1 MRKSVTEVLVN
12 RGKRNPYGLVVRLL
26 ICAVCATIP
35 SRAGAAPPVGR
46 TVKLARQAALS
57 SLETATTSDASVVAW
72 VAKRRDRTAVLK
84 ASWIPWHG
92 SVAGKT
98 MVVAKGV
105 SDLPPELVARDDG
118 RVWIVYAEDNATAPG
133 SPHRKSIRAR
143 LLSAEGPVGDRP
155 VTLEV
160 PDGFLYQFDAWARPD
175 GGLVLWWWHYSDI
188 NHALTRAF
196 DSEGNPLADERDIL
210 SGYSDSL
217 LAVADEGVAL
227 KVYYTESSELGR
239 DFQQLYGLQFG
250 SDGVLLRGVEL
261 TPRYFPSSSSLGEF
275 DVSRAAGGGYWLT
288 WREGREGGVTLWA
301 RRVTADGDLGPALVA
316 GADRAAGPLAPT
328 PDGGFL
334 VCHVS
339 HGRLV
344 ARLHGED
351 ARPRGTL
358 LLVRGATIWSPL
370 ELAVTA
376 TGQGAVAWWG
386 PPKTDDDENRTL
398 FLTRFT
404 VPPAE

>member
-1 MRKSVTEVLVN
+1 MN
-12 RGKRNPYGLVVRLL
+12 RWKRDPYGLVVRLL

-46 TVKLARQAALS
+46 TVKLARETALL

-72 VAKRRDRTAVLK
+72 VAGRRDRTKVLK

-92 SVAGKT
+92 SVAGKVT
-98 MVVAKGV
+98 VIAKGV
-105 SDLPPELVARDDG
+105 NDLPPELVARDDG
-118 RVWIVYAEDNATAPG
+118 RVWVVYAEDNATASG
-133 SPHRKSIRAR
+133 SPHPKSIRAR
-143 LLSAEGPVGDRP
+143 ILSAEGPVGDTP
-155 VTLEV
+155 VTLVV
-160 PDGFLYQFDAWARPD
+160 PDGFLHQFHAWARPD
-175 GGLVLWWWHYSDI
+175 GSLLLWWWHQGRHDNI
-188 NHALTRAF
+188 NRASTRAF
-196 DSEGNPLADERDIL
+196 DSEGNPLAEERDVL
-210 SGYSDSL
+210 GGFDSSI
-217 LAVADEGVAL
+217 AVADEGVAL
-227 KVYYTESSELGR
+227 QVSVSESSELGR
-239 DFQQLYGLQFG
+239 YFQQLYGVQID
-250 SDGVLLRGVEL
+250 SDGVRLRSMEL
-261 TPRYFPSSSSLGEF
+261 APRSYPSESSLGEF

-351 ARPRGTL
+351 ARPRGRPL
-358 LLVRGATIWSPL
+358 LLARGATNRSPL

-386 PPKTDDDENRTL
+386 PPATDDDDNRTL

-404 VPPAE
+404 VPPGE